1 MKNKKSFFK
10 GALTGALA
18 VLLIMS
24 MVSCGIKLP
33 GTSKTS
39 KKSSST
45 SNSEELLDDSTKTK
59 LELLEQLVD
68 ESYSGD
74 IDMDDLQEGL
84 YRGYI
89 DGLGDKYSV
98 YYDEDETKAL
108 MQSTSGEFGG
118 IGALFS
124 QDKDTKVIT
133 FLKVYEGS
141 GAEEAGF
148 KVDDI
153 LYKVDGKDISG
164 EDLSEV
170 VSKIRGDEGT
180 TVELTVLRGDDGE
193 EYTATVTRKI
203 VQTDTVYHE
212 MKEDKIGYIQV
223 TEFDDVTTDQY
234 KEALEDLENQGMKGL
249 VVDLRNN
256 PGGNVD
262 TVTDMLDLML
272 PEGTTL
278 SIKDKQGKESVYESD
293 DEHQFTKPLV
303 VLVNENSASASEIFS
318 GAIQT
323 FGTGEI
329 VGTTTYG
336 KGVVQQ
342 IFDLKDGTSV
352 KLTIAEYLIAGQF
365 GINGKGVTPDV
376 EVQYEKDA
384 QNPGTHPLRSA
395 YRVTEKCRR
404 SATMPMWLWYFYNR
418 SSAVVAHATVSRGR
432 RANPVLTY

>member
-1 MKNKKSFFK
+1 M
-10 GALTGALA
+10 
-18 VLLIMS
+18 
-24 MVSCGIKLP
+24 
-33 GTSKTS
+33 
-39 KKSSST
+39 
-45 SNSEELLDDSTKTK
+45 
-59 LELLEQLVD
+59 
-68 ESYSGD
+68 
-74 IDMDDLQEGL
+74 
-84 YRGYI
+84 
-89 DGLGDKYSV
+89 
-98 YYDEDETKAL
+98 
-108 MQSTSGEFGG
+108 
-118 IGALFS
+118 
-124 QDKDTKVIT
+124 
-133 FLKVYEGS
+133 KVYEGS

-323 FGTGEI
+323 FGTGEV

-342 IFDLKDGTSV
+342 IFDRKDGTSV
-352 KLTIAEYLIAGQF
+352 KLTIAEYQIAGQF
-365 GINGKGVTPDV
+365 GIILKSGDSDI
-376 EVQYEKDA
+376 EVQYEMHRIGSLIINEHWGRVKIKILRR
-384 QNPGTHPLRSA
+384 NGFTVPGFCGL
-395 YRVTEKCRR
+395 C
-404 SATMPMWLWYFYNR
+404 
-418 SSAVVAHATVSRGR
+418 
-432 RANPVLTY
+432 

>member
-10 GALTGALA
+10 GALSGALA

-24 MVSCGIKLP
+24 IVSCGVNLP
-33 GTSKTS
+33 GTSKTT
-39 KKSSST
+39 KKSSSG
-45 SNSEELLDDSTKTK
+45 SDSSEELLDDSTKAK

-318 GAIQT
+318 GAIPT
-323 FGTGEI
+323 FGTGEV
-329 VGTTTYG
+329 VGTTT
-336 KGVVQQ
+336 
-342 IFDLKDGTSV
+342 
-352 KLTIAEYLIAGQF
+352 
-365 GINGKGVTPDV
+365 
-376 EVQYEKDA
+376 
-384 QNPGTHPLRSA
+384 
-395 YRVTEKCRR
+395 
-404 SATMPMWLWYFYNR
+404 
-418 SSAVVAHATVSRGR
+418 
-432 RANPVLTY
+432 

>member
-10 GALTGALA
+10 GALSGALA

-24 MVSCGIKLP
+24 IVSCGVNLP
-33 GTSKTS
+33 GTSKTT
-39 KKSSST
+39 KKSSSG
-45 SNSEELLDDSTKTK
+45 SDSSEELLDDSTKAK

-323 FGTGEI
+323 FGTGEV

-365 GINGKGVTPDV
+365 GINEKGVTPDV

-384 QNPGTHPLRSA
+384 QNPDRDNQL
-395 YRVTEKCRR
+395 EK
-404 SATMPMWLWYFYNR
+404 ALEEVKNK
-418 SSAVVAHATVSRGR
+418 
-432 RANPVLTY
+432 L

>member
-10 GALTGALA
+10 GALSGALA

-24 MVSCGIKLP
+24 IVSCGVNLP
-33 GTSKTS
+33 GTSKTT
-39 KKSSST
+39 KKSSSG
-45 SNSEELLDDSTKTK
+45 SDSSEELLDDSTKAK

-212 MKEDKIGYIQV
+212 MKEDKIGHIQV

-323 FGTGEI
+323 FGTGEV

-384 QNPGTHPLRSA
+384 QNPDRDNQL
-395 YRVTEKCRR
+395 EK
-404 SATMPMWLWYFYNR
+404 ALEEVKNK
-418 SSAVVAHATVSRGR
+418 
-432 RANPVLTY
+432 L

>member
-45 SNSEELLDDSTKTK
+45 SNSKELLDDSTKTK

-164 EDLSEV
+164 KDLSEV

-212 MKEDKIGYIQV
+212 MKEGKIGYIQV

-323 FGTGEI
+323 FGTGEV

-384 QNPGTHPLRSA
+384 QNPDRDNQL
-395 YRVTEKCRR
+395 EK
-404 SATMPMWLWYFYNR
+404 ALEEVKNK
-418 SSAVVAHATVSRGR
+418 
-432 RANPVLTY
+432 L

>member
-108 MQSTSGEFGG
+108 MQSTSGEFCG

-212 MKEDKIGYIQV
+212 MKEGKIGYIQV

-323 FGTGEI
+323 FGTGEV

-365 GINGKGVTPDV
+365 GLNGKGVTPDV

-384 QNPGTHPLRSA
+384 QNPDRDNQL
-395 YRVTEKCRR
+395 EK
-404 SATMPMWLWYFYNR
+404 ALEEVKNK
-418 SSAVVAHATVSRGR
+418 
-432 RANPVLTY
+432 L

>member
-124 QDKDTKVIT
+124 QDKDTKFIT

-256 PGGNVD
+256 PGGNLD
-262 TVTDMLDLML
+262 TVTDMLRLLL
-272 PEGTTL
+272 PKGTIVST
-278 SIKDKQGKESVYESD
+278 KDKIGNTEEITCD
-293 DEHQFTKPLV
+293 GTHEFTKPLA
-303 VLVNENSASASEIFS
+303 VLVNQYSASASEIFS
-318 GAIQT
+318 GAVQDYGI
-323 FGTGEI
+323 GKI
-329 VGTTTYG
+329 VGKTTYG

-342 IFDLKDGTSV
+342 LLDLGDGTYLKV
-352 KLTIAEYLIAGQF
+352 TIAEYYTPNGRS
-365 GINGKGVTPDV
+365 INGKGVEPDV
-376 EVQYEKDA
+376 EVDYQYDEE
-384 QNPGTHPLRSA
+384 NPDYDNQLDKA
-395 YRVTEKCRR
+395 LE
-404 SATMPMWLWYFYNR
+404 
-418 SSAVVAHATVSRGR
+418 TVNSTL
-432 RANPVLTY
+432 NQ

>member
-164 EDLSEV
+164 EVLSEV

-323 FGTGEI
+323 FGTGEV

-384 QNPGTHPLRSA
+384 QNPDRDNQL
-395 YRVTEKCRR
+395 EK
-404 SATMPMWLWYFYNR
+404 ALEEVKNK
-418 SSAVVAHATVSRGR
+418 
-432 RANPVLTY
+432 L

>member
-24 MVSCGIKLP
+24 MVSCGVNLP
-33 GTSKTS
+33 GTSKTT
-39 KKSSST
+39 KKSSSG
-45 SNSEELLDDSTKTK
+45 SDSSEELLDDSTKTK

-164 EDLSEV
+164 KDLSEV

-212 MKEDKIGYIQV
+212 MKEGKIGYIQV

-323 FGTGEI
+323 FGTGEV

-384 QNPGTHPLRSA
+384 QNPDRDNQL
-395 YRVTEKCRR
+395 EK
-404 SATMPMWLWYFYNR
+404 ALEEVKNK
-418 SSAVVAHATVSRGR
+418 
-432 RANPVLTY
+432 L

>member
-10 GALTGALA
+10 GALSGALA

-24 MVSCGIKLP
+24 IVSCGVNLP
-33 GTSKTS
+33 GTSKTT

-45 SNSEELLDDSTKTK
+45 SNSEELLDDSTKAK

-323 FGTGEI
+323 FGTGEV

-384 QNPGTHPLRSA
+384 QNPDRDNQL
-395 YRVTEKCRR
+395 EK
-404 SATMPMWLWYFYNR
+404 ALEEVKNK
-418 SSAVVAHATVSRGR
+418 
-432 RANPVLTY
+432 L

>member
-45 SNSEELLDDSTKTK
+45 SNSKELLDDSTKTK

-212 MKEDKIGYIQV
+212 MKEGKIGYIQV

-323 FGTGEI
+323 FGTGEV

-336 KGVVQQ
+336 KGVVQSIRQ
-342 IFDLKDGTSV
+342 LSDGSERWHQRE
-352 KLTIAEYLIAGQF
+352 AYDC
-365 GINGKGVTPDV
+365 GVSD
-376 EVQYEKDA
+376 
-384 QNPGTHPLRSA
+384 
-395 YRVTEKCRR
+395 RR
-404 SATMPMWLWYFYNR
+404 
-418 SSAVVAHATVSRGR
+418 TVRYQRKRCDS
-432 RANPVLTY
+432 

>member
-24 MVSCGIKLP
+24 MVSCGIKLS

-323 FGTGEI
+323 FGTGEV

-384 QNPGTHPLRSA
+384 QNPDRDNQL
-395 YRVTEKCRR
+395 EK
-404 SATMPMWLWYFYNR
+404 ALEEVKNK
-418 SSAVVAHATVSRGR
+418 
-432 RANPVLTY
+432 L

>member
-234 KEALEDLENQGMKGL
+234 KEALEDLENQGMKGM

-256 PGGNVD
+256 TGGNVD

-323 FGTGEI
+323 FGTGEV

-384 QNPGTHPLRSA
+384 QNPDRDNQL
-395 YRVTEKCRR
+395 EK
-404 SATMPMWLWYFYNR
+404 ALEEVKNK
-418 SSAVVAHATVSRGR
+418 
-432 RANPVLTY
+432 L

>member
-323 FGTGEI
+323 FGTGEV

-376 EVQYEKDA
+376 EVQYRYTLSVFF
-384 QNPGTHPLRSA
+384 GRS
-395 YRVTEKCRR
+395 
-404 SATMPMWLWYFYNR
+404 
-418 SSAVVAHATVSRGR
+418 G
-432 RANPVLTY
+432 

>member
-278 SIKDKQGKESVYESD
+278 SIKHKQGTESVYESD

-323 FGTGEI
+323 FGTGEV

-384 QNPGTHPLRSA
+384 QNPDRDNQL
-395 YRVTEKCRR
+395 EK
-404 SATMPMWLWYFYNR
+404 ALEEVKNK
-418 SSAVVAHATVSRGR
+418 
-432 RANPVLTY
+432 L

>member
-10 GALTGALA
+10 GALSGALA

-24 MVSCGIKLP
+24 IVSCGGNLP
-33 GTSKTS
+33 GTSKTT
-39 KKSSST
+39 KKSSSG
-45 SNSEELLDDSTKTK
+45 SDSSEELLDDSTKAK

-323 FGTGEI
+323 FGTGEV

-384 QNPGTHPLRSA
+384 QNPDRDNQL
-395 YRVTEKCRR
+395 EK
-404 SATMPMWLWYFYNR
+404 ALEEVKNK
-418 SSAVVAHATVSRGR
+418 
-432 RANPVLTY
+432 L

>member
-212 MKEDKIGYIQV
+212 MKEGKIGYIQV

-323 FGTGEI
+323 FGIGEV

-384 QNPGTHPLRSA
+384 QNPDRDNQL
-395 YRVTEKCRR
+395 EK
-404 SATMPMWLWYFYNR
+404 ALEEVKNK
-418 SSAVVAHATVSRGR
+418 
-432 RANPVLTY
+432 L

>member
-323 FGTGEI
+323 FGTGEV

-384 QNPGTHPLRSA
+384 QNPDRDNQF
-395 YRVTEKCRR
+395 EK
-404 SATMPMWLWYFYNR
+404 ALEEVKNK
-418 SSAVVAHATVSRGR
+418 
-432 RANPVLTY
+432 L

>member
-59 LELLEQLVD
+59 LKLLEQLVD

-323 FGTGEI
+323 FGTGEV

-384 QNPGTHPLRSA
+384 QNSDRDNQL
-395 YRVTEKCRR
+395 EK
-404 SATMPMWLWYFYNR
+404 ALEEVKNK
-418 SSAVVAHATVSRGR
+418 
-432 RANPVLTY
+432 L

>member
-45 SNSEELLDDSTKTK
+45 SNSKELLDDSTKTK
-59 LELLEQLVD
+59 LELLDQLVD

-212 MKEDKIGYIQV
+212 MKEGKIGYIQV

-323 FGTGEI
+323 FGTGEV

-384 QNPGTHPLRSA
+384 QNPDRDNQL
-395 YRVTEKCRR
+395 EK
-404 SATMPMWLWYFYNR
+404 ALEEVKNK
-418 SSAVVAHATVSRGR
+418 
-432 RANPVLTY
+432 L

>member
-33 GTSKTS
+33 GTYKTS

-323 FGTGEI
+323 FGTGEV

-384 QNPGTHPLRSA
+384 QNPDRDNQL
-395 YRVTEKCRR
+395 EK
-404 SATMPMWLWYFYNR
+404 ALEEVKNK
-418 SSAVVAHATVSRGR
+418 
-432 RANPVLTY
+432 L

>member
-234 KEALEDLENQGMKGL
+234 KKALEDLENQGMKGL

-278 SIKDKQGKESVYESD
+278 SIKDKQDKESVYESD

-323 FGTGEI
+323 FGTGEV

-384 QNPGTHPLRSA
+384 QNPDRDNQL
-395 YRVTEKCRR
+395 EK
-404 SATMPMWLWYFYNR
+404 ALEEVKNK
-418 SSAVVAHATVSRGR
+418 
-432 RANPVLTY
+432 L

>member
-212 MKEDKIGYIQV
+212 MKEGKIGYIQV

-323 FGTGEI
+323 FGTGEV

-352 KLTIAEYLIAGQF
+352 KLTIAEYLIAGLF

-384 QNPGTHPLRSA
+384 QNPDRDNQL
-395 YRVTEKCRR
+395 EK
-404 SATMPMWLWYFYNR
+404 ALEEVKNK
-418 SSAVVAHATVSRGR
+418 
-432 RANPVLTY
+432 L

>member
-10 GALTGALA
+10 GALKGALA

-59 LELLEQLVD
+59 LKLLEQLVD

-323 FGTGEI
+323 FGTGEV

-384 QNPGTHPLRSA
+384 QNPDRDNQL
-395 YRVTEKCRR
+395 EK
-404 SATMPMWLWYFYNR
+404 ALEEVKNK
-418 SSAVVAHATVSRGR
+418 
-432 RANPVLTY
+432 L

>member
-212 MKEDKIGYIQV
+212 MKEGKIGYIQV

-234 KEALEDLENQGMKGL
+234 KEALEDLEKQGMKGL

-323 FGTGEI
+323 FGTGEV

-384 QNPGTHPLRSA
+384 QNPDCDNQL
-395 YRVTEKCRR
+395 EK
-404 SATMPMWLWYFYNR
+404 ALEEVKNK
-418 SSAVVAHATVSRGR
+418 
-432 RANPVLTY
+432 L

>member
-212 MKEDKIGYIQV
+212 MKEGKIGYIQV

-323 FGTGEI
+323 FGTGEV

-384 QNPGTHPLRSA
+384 QNSDRDNQL
-395 YRVTEKCRR
+395 EK
-404 SATMPMWLWYFYNR
+404 ALEEVKNK
-418 SSAVVAHATVSRGR
+418 
-432 RANPVLTY
+432 L

>member
-45 SNSEELLDDSTKTK
+45 SNSKELLDDSTKTK

-212 MKEDKIGYIQV
+212 MKEGKIGYIQV

-323 FGTGEI
+323 FGTGEV

-384 QNPGTHPLRSA
+384 QNPDRDNQL
-395 YRVTEKCRR
+395 EK
-404 SATMPMWLWYFYNR
+404 ALEEVKNK
-418 SSAVVAHATVSRGR
+418 
-432 RANPVLTY
+432 L

>member
-10 GALTGALA
+10 GALSGALA

-24 MVSCGIKLP
+24 IVSCGVNLP

-45 SNSEELLDDSTKTK
+45 SNSEELLDDSTKAK

-323 FGTGEI
+323 FGTGEV

-384 QNPGTHPLRSA
+384 QNPDRDNQL
-395 YRVTEKCRR
+395 EK
-404 SATMPMWLWYFYNR
+404 ALEEVKNK
-418 SSAVVAHATVSRGR
+418 
-432 RANPVLTY
+432 L

>member
-212 MKEDKIGYIQV
+212 MKEGKIGYIQV

-234 KEALEDLENQGMKGL
+234 KEALEDLEKQGMKGL

-323 FGTGEI
+323 FGTGEV

-352 KLTIAEYLIAGQF
+352 KLTIAEYLLAGQF

-384 QNPGTHPLRSA
+384 QNPDRDNQL
-395 YRVTEKCRR
+395 EK
-404 SATMPMWLWYFYNR
+404 ALEEVKNK
-418 SSAVVAHATVSRGR
+418 
-432 RANPVLTY
+432 L

>member
-18 VLLIMS
+18 VLLVMS

-323 FGTGEI
+323 FGTGEV

-352 KLTIAEYLIAGQF
+352 KLTIAEYLIAGQV
-365 GINGKGVTPDV
+365 GINGQGVTPDV

-384 QNPGTHPLRSA
+384 QNPDRDNQL
-395 YRVTEKCRR
+395 EK
-404 SATMPMWLWYFYNR
+404 ALEEVKNK
-418 SSAVVAHATVSRGR
+418 
-432 RANPVLTY
+432 L

>member
-193 EYTATVTRKI
+193 EYTTTVTRKI

-212 MKEDKIGYIQV
+212 MKEGKIGYIQV

-323 FGTGEI
+323 FGTGEV

-384 QNPGTHPLRSA
+384 QNPDRDNQL
-395 YRVTEKCRR
+395 EK
-404 SATMPMWLWYFYNR
+404 ALEEVKNK
-418 SSAVVAHATVSRGR
+418 
-432 RANPVLTY
+432 L

>member
-278 SIKDKQGKESVYESD
+278 SIKDKQGNESVYESD

-323 FGTGEI
+323 FGTGEV

-384 QNPGTHPLRSA
+384 QNPDRDNQL
-395 YRVTEKCRR
+395 EK
-404 SATMPMWLWYFYNR
+404 ALEEVKNK
-418 SSAVVAHATVSRGR
+418 
-432 RANPVLTY
+432 L

>member
-1 MKNKKSFFK
+1 MKNKKFFFK
-10 GALTGALA
+10 GALAGALA

-323 FGTGEI
+323 FGTGEV

-384 QNPGTHPLRSA
+384 QNPDRDNQL
-395 YRVTEKCRR
+395 EK
-404 SATMPMWLWYFYNR
+404 ALEEVKNK
-418 SSAVVAHATVSRGR
+418 
-432 RANPVLTY
+432 L

>member
-18 VLLIMS
+18 VLLIMN

-323 FGTGEI
+323 FGTGEV

-384 QNPGTHPLRSA
+384 QNPDRDNQL
-395 YRVTEKCRR
+395 EK
-404 SATMPMWLWYFYNR
+404 ALEEVKNK
-418 SSAVVAHATVSRGR
+418 
-432 RANPVLTY
+432 L

>member
-10 GALTGALA
+10 GALAGALA

-352 KLTIAEYLIAGQF
+352 KLTSAEYLIAGQF

-384 QNPGTHPLRSA
+384 QNPDRDNQL
-395 YRVTEKCRR
+395 EK
-404 SATMPMWLWYFYNR
+404 ALEEVKNK
-418 SSAVVAHATVSRGR
+418 
-432 RANPVLTY
+432 L